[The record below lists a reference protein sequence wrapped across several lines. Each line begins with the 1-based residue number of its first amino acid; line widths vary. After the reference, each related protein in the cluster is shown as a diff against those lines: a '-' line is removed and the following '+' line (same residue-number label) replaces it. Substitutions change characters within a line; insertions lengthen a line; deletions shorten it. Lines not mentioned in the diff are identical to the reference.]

1 MISHGSD
8 AQLWLASRGGAMQG
22 RPDIGVRIGLGIVI
36 DGEPTQARSPSADHD
51 SESPIPIAT
60 QIPTPIP
67 RMPRCWPGLNEEDST
82 DAPGMILI
90 RLLERVPEHLRH
102 PVNQNELEIAAQLL
116 RDFLQIL
123 LVLTRQ
129 HYGPYATAVSCEN
142 LLLDSADR

>member
-8 AQLWLASRGGAMQG
+8 AWLRLASRGGAMQS
-22 RPDIGVRIGLGIVI
+22 RPDIRVRIGIVI
-36 DGEPTQARSPSADHD
+36 DGKSAQGRSPSAGHD

-60 QIPTPIP
+60 PLPTPIP
-67 RMPRCWPGLNEEDST
+67 GIPRVWPCLNGEGST
-82 DAPGMILI
+82 YAPAMILI

-129 HYGPYATAVSCEN
+129 HYGPNATAVSCEN